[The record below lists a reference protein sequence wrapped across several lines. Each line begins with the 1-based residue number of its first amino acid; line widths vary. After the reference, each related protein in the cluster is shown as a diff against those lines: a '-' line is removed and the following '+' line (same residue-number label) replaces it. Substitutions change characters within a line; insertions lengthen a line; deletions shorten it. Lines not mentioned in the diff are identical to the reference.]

1 MINGFSFKNLY
12 LRLCGDFLTYDFVF
26 GYDKDI
32 LAIAI
37 FAKIDNNDI
46 YIGTLAVPYNS
57 LLDYFHI
64 KYQISKFIEG
74 GERNDG
80 KRVN

>member
-1 MINGFSFKNLY
+1 MINGYSFKNLY
-12 LRLCGDFLTYDFVF
+12 LRLCGAFPTYDFVF
-26 GYDKDI
+26 GYDKDS

-37 FAKIDNNDI
+37 FAKIINTDI
-46 YIGTLAVPYNS
+46 YIGTLTVPYNS
-57 LLDYFHI
+57 LLDDFHI

-74 GERNDG
+74 GECNDG